1 MAKKDG
7 ITINEGDLN
16 ALKKKIQQLGQLAAQ
31 ELSNELAYT
40 AAFAVQ
46 GMKVDVKKDTGNLM
60 QSIFF
65 ERVGKN
71 RVSIFAKAPYAP
83 YVEFGT
89 GRKVDLS
96 HLKALGFND
105 SYAAQFK
112 GKGVK
117 DVVLPARPFFFTNVK
132 KELNKLEIRLD
143 NKLKQL
149 TK

>member
-16 ALKKKIQQLGQLAAQ
+16 SLKKKIQQLGQLAAQ

-89 GRKVDLS
+89 NRKVDLS

-143 NKLKQL
+143 NKIKQL

>member
-16 ALKKKIQQLGQLAAQ
+16 SLKKKIQQLGQLAAQ

-112 GKGVK
+112 GKGIK
-117 DVVLPARPFFFTNVK
+117 EVVLPARPFFFTNIK
-132 KELNKLEIRLD
+132 KELNKLEVRLD
-143 NKLKQL
+143 NKIKQL

>member
-16 ALKKKIQQLGQLAAQ
+16 SLKKKIQQLGQLAAQ

-65 ERVGKN
+65 ERVGTN

-117 DVVLPARPFFFTNVK
+117 EVVLPARPFFFTNIK

-143 NKLKQL
+143 NKIKQL

>member
-16 ALKKKIQQLGQLAAQ
+16 SLKKKIQQLGQLAAQ

-65 ERVGKN
+65 ERVGTN

-112 GKGVK
+112 GKGIK
-117 DVVLPARPFFFTNVK
+117 EVVLPARPFFFTNIK

-143 NKLKQL
+143 NKIKQL

>member
-132 KELNKLEIRLD
+132 KELNELEIRLD

>member
-16 ALKKKIQQLGQLAAQ
+16 SLKKKIQQLGQLAAQ

-112 GKGVK
+112 GKGIKEVI
-117 DVVLPARPFFFTNVK
+117 LPARPFFFTNIK

-143 NKLKQL
+143 NKIKQL

>member
-16 ALKKKIQQLGQLAAQ
+16 SLKKKIQQLGQLAAQ

-65 ERVGKN
+65 ERVGTN

-143 NKLKQL
+143 NKIKQL

>member
-16 ALKKKIQQLGQLAAQ
+16 SLKKKIQQLGQLAAQ
-31 ELSNELAYT
+31 ELSNQLAYT

-143 NKLKQL
+143 NKIKQL

>member
-16 ALKKKIQQLGQLAAQ
+16 SLKKKIQQLGQLAAK

-112 GKGVK
+112 GKGIKEVI
-117 DVVLPARPFFFTNVK
+117 LPARPFFFTNIK

-143 NKLKQL
+143 NKIKQL

>member
-16 ALKKKIQQLGQLAAQ
+16 SLKKKIQQLGQLAAQ

-117 DVVLPARPFFFTNVK
+117 DVILPARPFFFTNVK

-143 NKLKQL
+143 NKIKQL

>member
-7 ITINEGDLN
+7 IIINEGDLN
-16 ALKKKIQQLGQLAAQ
+16 SLKKKIQQLGQLAAQ

-65 ERVGKN
+65 ERVGTN

-112 GKGVK
+112 GKGIK
-117 DVVLPARPFFFTNVK
+117 EVVLPARPFFFTNIK

-143 NKLKQL
+143 NKIKQL

>member
-16 ALKKKIQQLGQLAAQ
+16 SLKKKIQQLGQLAAQ

-65 ERVGKN
+65 ERVSKN

-143 NKLKQL
+143 NKIKQL

>member
-16 ALKKKIQQLGQLAAQ
+16 SLKKKIQQLGQLAAK

-40 AAFAVQ
+40 AAFAVR

-65 ERVGKN
+65 ERVGNN

-105 SYAAQFK
+105 SFAAQFK
-112 GKGVK
+112 GKGIKEVI
-117 DVVLPARPFFFTNVK
+117 LPARPFFFTNIK
-132 KELNKLEIRLD
+132 KELNKLEVRLD
-143 NKLKQL
+143 NKIKQL

>member
-16 ALKKKIQQLGQLAAQ
+16 SLKKKIQQLGQMAAQ

-143 NKLKQL
+143 NKIKQL

>member
-16 ALKKKIQQLGQLAAQ
+16 SLKKKIQQLGQLAAQ

-117 DVVLPARPFFFTNVK
+117 DVVLPARPFFFTNIK
-132 KELNKLEIRLD
+132 KELIKLEARLD
-143 NKLKQL
+143 NKIKQL

>member
-16 ALKKKIQQLGQLAAQ
+16 SLKKKIQQLGQLAAQ

-65 ERVGKN
+65 ERVGTN

-117 DVVLPARPFFFTNVK
+117 DVILPARPFFFTNVK

>member
-16 ALKKKIQQLGQLAAQ
+16 SLKKKIQQLGQLAAQ

-132 KELNKLEIRLD
+132 KELIKLEARLD
-143 NKLKQL
+143 NKIKQL

>member
-16 ALKKKIQQLGQLAAQ
+16 SLKKKIQQLGQLAAQ

-117 DVVLPARPFFFTNVK
+117 DVVLPARPFFFTNIK
-132 KELNKLEIRLD
+132 KELNKLEVRLD
-143 NKLKQL
+143 NKIKQL

>member
-16 ALKKKIQQLGQLAAQ
+16 SLKKKIQQLGQLAAQ

-46 GMKVDVKKDTGNLM
+46 GMKIDVKKDTGNLM

-132 KELNKLEIRLD
+132 KELNKLEIRLE
-143 NKLKQL
+143 NKIKQL

>member
-16 ALKKKIQQLGQLAAQ
+16 SLKKKIQQLGQLAAQ

-71 RVSIFAKAPYAP
+71 KVSIFAKAPYAP

-143 NKLKQL
+143 NKIKQL

>member
-16 ALKKKIQQLGQLAAQ
+16 SLRKKIQQLGQLAAQ

-65 ERVGKN
+65 ERVGTNK
-71 RVSIFAKAPYAP
+71 VSIFAKAPYAP

-112 GKGVK
+112 GKGIK
-117 DVVLPARPFFFTNVK
+117 EVVLPARPFFFTNIK
-132 KELNKLEIRLD
+132 KELNKLEVRLD
-143 NKLKQL
+143 NKIKQL

>member
-16 ALKKKIQQLGQLAAQ
+16 SLKKKIQQLGQLAAK

-65 ERVGKN
+65 ERVGTN

-112 GKGVK
+112 GKGIKEVI
-117 DVVLPARPFFFTNVK
+117 LPARPFFFTNIK

-143 NKLKQL
+143 NKIKQL

>member
-16 ALKKKIQQLGQLAAQ
+16 SLKKKIQQLGQLAAK

-60 QSIFF
+60 QSIFY
-65 ERVGKN
+65 ERIGTN

-112 GKGVK
+112 GKGIK
-117 DVVLPARPFFFTNVK
+117 EVVLPARPFFFTNIK

-143 NKLKQL
+143 NKIKQL

>member
-16 ALKKKIQQLGQLAAQ
+16 SLKKKIQQLGQLAAQ

-65 ERVGKN
+65 ERVGTNK
-71 RVSIFAKAPYAP
+71 VSIFAKAPYAP

-143 NKLKQL
+143 NKIKQL

>member
-16 ALKKKIQQLGQLAAQ
+16 SLKKKIQQLGQLAAQ

-112 GKGVK
+112 GKGIK

-143 NKLKQL
+143 NKIKQL

>member
-16 ALKKKIQQLGQLAAQ
+16 SLKKKIQQLWQLAAQ

-96 HLKALGFND
+96 HLKALGFSD

-143 NKLKQL
+143 NKIKQL

>member
-16 ALKKKIQQLGQLAAQ
+16 SLKKKIQQLGQLAAQ
-31 ELSNELAYT
+31 DLSNELAYT

-117 DVVLPARPFFFTNVK
+117 DVVLPARPFFFTNIK

-143 NKLKQL
+143 NKIKQL

>member
-16 ALKKKIQQLGQLAAQ
+16 SLKKKIQQLGQLAAK

-65 ERVGKN
+65 ERVGTN

-112 GKGVK
+112 GKGIKEVI
-117 DVVLPARPFFFTNVK
+117 LPARPFFFTNIK
-132 KELNKLEIRLD
+132 KELNKLEVRLD
-143 NKLKQL
+143 NKIKQL

>member
-16 ALKKKIQQLGQLAAQ
+16 SLKKKIQQLGQLAAQ

-143 NKLKQL
+143 NKIKQL

>member
-16 ALKKKIQQLGQLAAQ
+16 SLKKKIQQLGQLAAQ

-117 DVVLPARPFFFTNVK
+117 DVVLPARPFFFTNIK

-143 NKLKQL
+143 NKIKQL

>member
-16 ALKKKIQQLGQLAAQ
+16 SLKKKIQQLGQLAAQ

-96 HLKALGFND
+96 HLKVLGFND

-112 GKGVK
+112 GKGIK
-117 DVVLPARPFFFTNVK
+117 EVVLPARPFFFTNIK
-132 KELNKLEIRLD
+132 KELNKLEVRLD
-143 NKLKQL
+143 NKIKQL

>member
-16 ALKKKIQQLGQLAAQ
+16 SLKKKIQQLGQLAAQ

-132 KELNKLEIRLD
+132 KELNKLETRLD
-143 NKLKQL
+143 NKIKQL

>member
-16 ALKKKIQQLGQLAAQ
+16 SLKKKIQQLGQLAAQ

-117 DVVLPARPFFFTNVK
+117 NVVLPARPFFFTNVK

-143 NKLKQL
+143 NKIKQL

>member
-1 MAKKDG
+1 
-7 ITINEGDLN
+7 
-16 ALKKKIQQLGQLAAQ
+16 
-31 ELSNELAYT
+31 LAYT

-96 HLKALGFND
+96 HLKVLGFND

-112 GKGVK
+112 GKGIK
-117 DVVLPARPFFFTNVK
+117 EVVLPARPFFFTNIK
-132 KELNKLEIRLD
+132 KELNKLEVRLD
-143 NKLKQL
+143 NKIKQL

>member
-16 ALKKKIQQLGQLAAQ
+16 SLKKKIQQLGQLAAQ

-112 GKGVK
+112 GKGIKEVI
-117 DVVLPARPFFFTNVK
+117 LPARPFFFTNIK
-132 KELNKLEIRLD
+132 KELNKLEVRLD
-143 NKLKQL
+143 NKIKQL